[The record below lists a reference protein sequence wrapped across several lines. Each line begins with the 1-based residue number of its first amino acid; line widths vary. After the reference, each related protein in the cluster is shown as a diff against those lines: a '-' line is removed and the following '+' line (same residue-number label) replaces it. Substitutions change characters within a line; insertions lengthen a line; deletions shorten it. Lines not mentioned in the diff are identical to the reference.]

1 MRSNRQTLLI
11 QLAVIVFISTVFIA
25 IYMKNDKLDRSVHYL
40 KFYAEDLQSYWES
53 VCSKGIYVFC
63 DDKPRPF
70 REGFFREEKLRGKLL
85 TERAIGST
93 TERKSNST
101 AREKF
106 ALASQELVSDPYY
119 RVNRRLRG
127 GQPVVIHVVNPAPWL
142 VNDLQKNFRCPA
154 NACVFDMDRV
164 TEETDVIMAHGVKLT
179 DGMMPS
185 RRWPGQLYIMYGRES
200 PLHYHSDIQEDS
212 STWRYA
218 FNLTSTY
225 RIDSDIFW
233 PYGRLDYSPWP
244 ANQKPDF
251 HEIARNKDKL
261 AVWLVSNCHTPSLRK
276 EYVEEMKKYMPVDI
290 FGRCGNASDCPRD
303 RPGERIDQCMD
314 ALLTPY
320 RFYLSFE
327 NSLCPDYVTEKV
339 FKTFRRNLNI
349 IPVVRGGAEYDRL
362 FPRGAFINAG
372 WFRTAREL
380 ALYLKEMP
388 EETYAKYLEANRL
401 FREGPRYS
409 IACFVCDAVIL
420 QRATPRMYDIKTW
433 LEQKCP
439 VPRFL

>member
-1 MRSNRQTLLI
+1 MRSNHQTLLI
-11 QLAVIVFISTVFIA
+11 QLAVIVFISIVFIA
-25 IYMKNDKLDRSVHYL
+25 IFLKKDKLDRSVHYL
-40 KFYAEDLQSYWES
+40 TFSTEDLQSDWES
-53 VCSKGIYVFC
+53 VCSKELYVFC
-63 DDKPRPF
+63 DNEPRPF
-70 REGFFREEKLRGKLL
+70 REETIRRKML

-93 TERKSNST
+93 ERKNNST
-101 AREKF
+101 AHENF
-106 ALASQELVSDPYY
+106 VLASQELVNDPYY

-127 GQPVVIHVVNPAPWL
+127 GQPVVIHVVNPTPWL
-142 VNDLQKNFRCPA
+142 VDTLQKSIRCPA

-185 RRWPGQLYIMYGRES
+185 RRWPGQLYVMYGRES
-200 PLHYHSDIQEDS
+200 PLHYHSDILEDS
-212 STWRYA
+212 STWRYS

-244 ANQKPDF
+244 TDQRPDF
-251 HEIARNKDKL
+251 HQIARNKHKL
-261 AVWLVSNCHTPSLRK
+261 AVWLVSNCDTPSLRN
-276 EYVEEMKKYMPVDI
+276 EYVEEMKRYMPVDI
-290 FGRCGNASDCPRD
+290 FGRCGNASDCP
-303 RPGERIDQCMD
+303 GNRIDQCMD
-314 ALLTPY
+314 AILSSY

-327 NSLCPDYVTEKV
+327 NSMCPDYVTEKV

-349 IPVVRGGAEYDRL
+349 IPVVRGGADYDRL

-388 EETYAKYLEANRL
+388 EENYAKYLEANRM

-409 IACFVCDAVIL
+409 IVCYVCDAVIL